1 MGHIDVLLNLAAGAA
16 SSAALACRECENGG
30 DPGPVADT
38 AWEAEE
44 AISLALEAVAGTYPT
59 FSIPDYPETRL
70 GRLVLAARL
79 LVGAGT
85 DEGGRSEDLALA
97 AGLLEAACEA

>member
-1 MGHIDVLLNLAAGAA
+1 MDNIDVLLNLAADAA
-16 SSAALACRECENGG
+16 DRASKACQRWENGG

-44 AISLALEAVAGTYPT
+44 AISLTLEAVAGTYPT
-59 FSIPDYPETRL
+59 FSVSDYPETRL

-79 LVGAGT
+79 LVRAGT
-85 DEGGRSEDLALA
+85 DEDGRSEDLALA
-97 AGLLEAACEA
+97 AGLLTAARAA

>member
-1 MGHIDVLLNLAAGAA
+1 MDHVDVILKLAIGAVGEAA
-16 SSAALACRECENGG
+16 SACECWENGG

-44 AISLALEAVAGTYPT
+44 AISVTLEAVTGTYPA
-59 FSIPDYPETRL
+59 FSVGSYPETRL

-79 LVGAGT
+79 LVLAGT
-85 DEGGRSEDLALA
+85 DEGGRSEDLNMA
-97 AGLLEAACEA
+97 AALLEAACEA

>member
-1 MGHIDVLLNLAAGAA
+1 MDQIDVLLNLAADAA
-16 SSAALACRECENGG
+16 YRASKACECWENGG
-30 DPGPVADT
+30 DPAPVADT

-59 FSIPDYPETRL
+59 FSILDYPETRL

-79 LVGAGT
+79 LLRAGT
-85 DEGGRSEDLALA
+85 DESGRSEDLSMAARLLKL
-97 AGLLEAACEA
+97 AGLA

>member
-1 MGHIDVLLNLAAGAA
+1 MDHIDVLLNLAADAA
-16 SSAALACRECENGG
+16 DRASKACECWENGG
-30 DPGPVADT
+30 DPGHVADT

-44 AISLALEAVAGTYPT
+44 AISQTLEAVAGTYPA

-79 LVGAGT
+79 LILAGT
-85 DEGGRSEDLALA
+85 DEHSRSEDLSMAARLLKLA
-97 AGLLEAACEA
+97 VLA